1 MMNQMTKRIWGAAL
15 SMPSLSD
22 LIEGFLDWIE
32 QLSGAIAP
40 ASIDGLICNE
50 VRTRVL
56 LD

>member
-1 MMNQMTKRIWGAAL
+1 MMNQMTKRICGAAL
-15 SMPSLSD
+15 SMPSLSG

-32 QLSGAIAP
+32 ELSGVIAP
-40 ASIDGLICNE
+40 ASIDELVCNE